1 MKLVSRMDFYANNA
15 LQCTDD
21 IGEFLTE
28 EKDIPMHKIPK
39 IQVTQLPTSYN
50 FIENKTMIHHS

>member
-1 MKLVSRMDFYANNA
+1 MDFFANNA

-21 IGEFLTE
+21 IGKFLTE
-28 EKDIPMHKIPK
+28 EKDIPMHKGPM